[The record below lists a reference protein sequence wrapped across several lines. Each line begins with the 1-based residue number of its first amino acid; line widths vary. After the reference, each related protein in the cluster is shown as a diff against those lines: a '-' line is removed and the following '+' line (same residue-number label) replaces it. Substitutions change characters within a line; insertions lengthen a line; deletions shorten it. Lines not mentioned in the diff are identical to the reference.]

1 LERGRYMGYKVLIAD
16 ESLGSKEE
24 AKRILKGYDMQAVFC
39 GRDGREVIK
48 KAEEEKPDAVVMN
61 MAMRSIDGLGV
72 LSLMKREGKGP
83 RFIVTYSGSEY
94 EVTEEA
100 MEQGASYCVE
110 LPIDR
115 HLLAS
120 KLDILRIR
128 SELQKIRSLPER
140 GKRDTEAE
148 ITELLHTLAVPAHIK
163 GYQYLRE
170 AISLTLQDMD
180 LINSV
185 TKALYPMVAKRFGTT
200 ASRAERAIRH
210 AIEVAWDRGDVEV
223 LNGFFGYTIRSDRGK
238 PTNSEFIALVA
249 DRLRLNAV

>member
-1 LERGRYMGYKVLIAD
+1 MEYKVLIAD
-16 ESLGSKEE
+16 ESFGSKEE

-48 KAEEEKPDAVVMN
+48 KTEELAPDAVVMN
-61 MAMRSIDGLGV
+61 VSMRSIDGLGV
-72 LSLMKREGKGP
+72 LSLMKGKDKAP
-83 RFIVTYSGSEY
+83 SFIVTYAGGESVTVD
-94 EVTEEA
+94 EV
-100 MEQGASYCVE
+100 MEQGASCCIKI
-110 LPIDR
+110 PADGHMI
-115 HLLAS
+115 AS
-120 KLDILRIR
+120 KLDILRLQ
-128 SELQKIRSLPER
+128 SELKRINGTCARP
-140 GKRDTEAE
+140 KRDIEAE

-170 AISLTLQDMD
+170 AISLTLQDMN

-210 AIEVAWDRGDVEV
+210 AIEVAWDRGDVDV
-223 LNGFFGYTIRSDRGK
+223 MNGFFGYTIRSDRGK

-249 DRLRLNAV
+249 DRLRLSSAE